1 MNQVE
6 MAVMMKRHYAAK
18 WVTGVNAFRFRRNDR
33 IFELFAA
40 YKTGHSAESV
50 CIERLYFRERILPDN
65 DFGKVKN
72 KLLASLDTP
81 PKDMNEVKKWINKQ
95 LIATFLDEHCES

>member
-6 MAVMMKRHYAAK
+6 MAVMMKRHYVAK
-18 WVTGVNAFRFRRNDR
+18 WVAAVNAFRFHRNDR
-33 IFELFAA
+33 IFELSAA
-40 YKTGHSAESV
+40 HKTGNSAE
-50 CIERLYFRERILPDN
+50 CGTIERLYFRERILPDC

-95 LIATFLDEHCES
+95 LIAAFLDEHCES